1 MSTTK
6 QSVWNKGWGVVL
18 IVVAIL
24 VIDQVLKVWVKT
36 HMHLHESYDIASWFK
51 ITFIENNGMAF
62 GMEIGSKMFLSLFR
76 IVAVVAL
83 GYYIW
88 LQLQEK
94 AKKAYIVLLAMIW
107 AGAVGNLI
115 DCLFYGQIFTE
126 STSVSTATLVPFG
139 DGYAPVMMGRVVD
152 MFYFPLIES
161 TWPKWVPFVGG
172 EDFVFFSPV
181 FNFADACVSVGI
193 ITLFIF
199 YRKELSQITFKRTS
213 QQEQELEHEGVDEEN
228 VPVE

>member
-6 QSVWNKGWGVVL
+6 QTVWDKGWGVVL
-18 IVVAIL
+18 IAVAIL

-36 HMHLHESYDIASWFK
+36 HMHLHESYEIASWFK

-62 GMEIGSKMFLSLFR
+62 GMEIGSKVFLSVFR
-76 IVAVVAL
+76 IVAVGAL

-88 LQLQEK
+88 LQLREK

-115 DCLFYGQIFTE
+115 DCLIYGQIFTE
-126 STSVSTATLVPFG
+126 STSVSLATLVPFG
-139 DGYAPVMMGRVVD
+139 EGYAPVLMGRVVD

-161 TWPKWVPFVGG
+161 TWPNWMPFVGG
-172 EDFVFFSPV
+172 ENFVFFSPV

-199 YRKELSQITFKRTS
+199 FRKELSHITFKRVN
-213 QQEQELEHEGVDEEN
+213 QQEQEEPDKEN
-228 VPVE
+228 TSVE

>member
-6 QSVWNKGWGVVL
+6 QTVWDKGWGVVL
-18 IVVAIL
+18 IAVAIL

-36 HMHLHESYDIASWFK
+36 HMHLHESYEIASWFK

-62 GMEIGSKMFLSLFR
+62 GMEIGSKVFLSVFR
-76 IVAVVAL
+76 IVAVGAL
-83 GYYIW
+83 GFYIW
-88 LQLQEK
+88 LQLREK

-115 DCLFYGQIFTE
+115 DCLIYGQIFTE
-126 STSVSTATLVPFG
+126 STSVSLATLVPFG
-139 DGYAPVMMGRVVD
+139 EGYAPVLMGRVVD

-161 TWPKWVPFVGG
+161 TWPNWMPFVGG
-172 EDFVFFSPV
+172 ENFVFFSPV

-199 YRKELSQITFKRTS
+199 FRKELSHITFKRVN
-213 QQEQELEHEGVDEEN
+213 QQEQEEPDKEN
-228 VPVE
+228 TSVE